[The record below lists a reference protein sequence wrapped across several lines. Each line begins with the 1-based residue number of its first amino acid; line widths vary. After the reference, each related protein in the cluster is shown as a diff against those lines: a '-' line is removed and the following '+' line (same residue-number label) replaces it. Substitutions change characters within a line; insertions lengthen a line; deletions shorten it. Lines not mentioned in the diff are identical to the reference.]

1 MKYIIE
7 MTLID
12 DEDNEVFIHEEFNNR
27 RAFDIRYTQLAENFG
42 EEIKTYME
50 QA

>member
-12 DEDNEVFIHEEFNNR
+12 DEDNEVFIHEDFDNR
-27 RAFDIRYTQLAENFG
+27 RMFDIRYTQLAENFD
-42 EEIKTYME
+42 EKITTYVE

>member
-7 MTLID
+7 AWLLD
-12 DEDNEVFIHEEFNNR
+12 DEDNEVFIHEEFNSR
-27 RAFDIRYTQLAENFG
+27 RAFDIRYTQLAENFD
-42 EEIKTYME
+42 EEIKTYVE